1 MASHCAT
8 LNPPRGHPK
17 PSSSMVRSGPSE
29 ALGGGDGEQGVGL
42 SPTHRE
48 DVGIIIAHL
57 QEPLRTGG

>member
-1 MASHCAT
+1 M
-8 LNPPRGHPK
+8 
-17 PSSSMVRSGPSE
+17 
-29 ALGGGDGEQGVGL
+29 GGGDGEQGVGL